1 MFFSP
6 NAPGTTAQP
15 TFFHHSFLTFH
26 TFQFSPFY
34 NCTNCHHLHINIQYA
49 LHFTTAQITFFNC
62 TFQFYNCTN
71 CDQLHVKICPAND
84 NTTKH
89 ALKPFQPHMPEIGC
103 WPCLLQT
110 AVSDL
115 MTRRSGLRR
124 PCASGSS
131 SANLMDAHAGPRSPQ
146 TVTTGYPAPL
156 DEITENNSSLGPVK
170 AETILE
176 VAGG

>member
-6 NAPGTTAQP
+6 NAPGTTARP
-15 TFFHHSFLTFH
+15 TFSNNSFLTFH
-26 TFQFSPFY
+26 TFHHFTTAQIVIS
-34 NCTNCHHLHINIQYA
+34 CTLIYA
-49 LHFTTAQITFFNC
+49 LPFTTAQITFFNC

-131 SANLMDAHAGPRSPQ
+131 SANLMDAHAWPRSPQ
-146 TVTTGYPAPL
+146 TVTTGYPAPWAR
-156 DEITENNSSLGPVK
+156 PPP
-170 AETILE
+170 
-176 VAGG
+176 